1 MINLQVAAEKP
12 NPTIFLKACELLGV
26 KPEEAVHIGDDRRN
40 DLWGAR
46 DAGCDAWLWGSD
58 VYSFKEVT
66 IFLFCSTLLE
76 NSKHRI

>member
-1 MINLQVAAEKP
+1 
-12 NPTIFLKACELLGV
+12 V

-58 VYSFKEVT
+58 VYSFKEVSNYPF
-66 IFLFCSTLLE
+66 FLFCSTLFANL
-76 NSKHRI
+76 KLL